1 MKRSRRTLLAFDY
14 GKKQIG
20 VAVGQE
26 LTGSSS
32 PLETV
37 RTHDERPDWDTI
49 SRLVETWQPDA
60 LVVGIPLNMDGS
72 EQEMT
77 HAARRFAHRL
87 GARYGLPVHHTDE
100 RLTTVEA
107 AYLVSDAEKDN
118 STRRA
123 RRRRSLD
130 EVAAH
135 IILQTFLSR
144 QHRKD
149 EGLGSRDA
157 DDGSDSV

>member
-1 MKRSRRTLLAFDY
+1 MKRGRTLLAFDY

-26 LTGSSS
+26 LTGASS

-37 RTHDERPDWDTI
+37 RTIDERPDWEAIT
-49 SRLVETWQPDA
+49 RLIETWKPDA
-60 LVVGIPLNMDGS
+60 LVVGIPLNMDGTQ
-72 EQEMT
+72 QEMT

-87 GARYGLPVHHTDE
+87 GGRYGLPVHHADE

-107 AYLVSDAEKDN
+107 AHLMKGTEDDSGTK
-118 STRRA
+118 RA

-135 IILQTFLSR
+135 LILQTFLN
-144 QHRKD
+144 QHLQREEAD
-149 EGLGSRDA
+149 E
-157 DDGSDSV
+157 DGDSL